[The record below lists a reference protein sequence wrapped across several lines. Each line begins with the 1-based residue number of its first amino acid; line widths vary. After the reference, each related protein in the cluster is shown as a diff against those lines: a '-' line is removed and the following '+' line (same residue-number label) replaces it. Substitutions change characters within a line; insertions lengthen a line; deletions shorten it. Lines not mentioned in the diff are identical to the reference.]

1 MKFILL
7 YLKNIKE
14 YKEKQAISLIMN
26 IYDDKLIWYLIKYFT
41 AMLYIEK
48 IVKIIRKLLFLLFF
62 Y

>member
-14 YKEKQAISLIMN
+14 YKKKQAISLIMH

-41 AMLYIEK
+41 VMLYIEK

>member
-14 YKEKQAISLIMN
+14 YKEKQAISLIMH

-41 AMLYIEK
+41 VMQYMEK
-48 IVKIIRKLLFLLFF
+48 
-62 Y
+62 

>member
-14 YKEKQAISLIMN
+14 YKKKQAISLIMH

-41 AMLYIEK
+41 VMQYMK
-48 IVKIIRKLLFLLFF
+48 K
-62 Y
+62 